1 MIFESS
7 GIAISEPVTMITDY
21 ILASQAWLYGRA
33 LRRKA
38 GEDAPATLNKWIN
51 GFYFAAAG
59 ALAGGAMHGFQLM
72 LSRSALIVLLLA
84 TVFAVTAGAFSL
96 LEAGLES
103 ARRPEAR
110 DPLRRRPIVRWLR
123 TMAGAASAAGLI
135 ALAGPSFHEHF
146 NQNDLAHIVLM
157 LGLHSG
163 YRAASLRHG
172 LG

>member
-1 MIFESS
+1 MFFESS
-7 GIAISEPVTMITDY
+7 GITISEPVTMVTDY

-38 GEDAPATLNKWIN
+38 GEHAPATLNKWIN
-51 GFYFAAAG
+51 GFYAAAAG
-59 ALAGGAMHGFQLM
+59 ALAGGALHGFQLM

-84 TVFAVTAGAFSL
+84 TVVAVTAGAFSL

-103 ARRPEAR
+103 VRRPEAR
-110 DPLRRRPIVRWLR
+110 EPLRRRPIVRWLR
-123 TMAGAASAAGLI
+123 TMAAAASAAGLI
-135 ALAGPSFHEHF
+135 ALAGPSLHEHF